1 MKDDEIKVKIA
12 AVAKQE
18 FLELGYVDA
27 SMRNISGKAGLT
39 TGSLYNR
46 FKDKAEL
53 FEYIVGDAVKNVFD
67 KFQSFNA
74 AYSVDDIASTPNEEE
89 QYQES
94 AMKFIIDTMF
104 DNYDSFDLVIN
115 KGIGSPYENFME
127 KLIAVATE
135 NTKNYVFAHKKSIKD
150 PSVAEDITHLLN
162 VALFDAIAEIFRK
175 HYTKEQADFYMMNI
189 FHFYNAGWKAILDTA
204 EL

>member
-12 AVAKQE
+12 EVAKQE

-27 SMRNISGKAGLT
+27 SMRNISAKAGLT

-53 FEYIVGDAVKNVFD
+53 FEYIVGDSVNSVFER
-67 KFQSFNA
+67 FESFNQ
-74 AYSVDDIASTPNEEE
+74 AYSLGENVNLTSEED
-89 QYQES
+89 QYNNS
-94 AMKFIIDTMF
+94 AMKFIIDTMYE
-104 DNYDSFDLVIN
+104 NYDSFDLIIN

-127 KLIAVATE
+127 KLIGVASE
-135 NTKNYVFAHKKSIKD
+135 NTVNFIFATKQGIKNPSII
-150 PSVAEDITHLLN
+150 EDITHLLN

-175 HYTKEQADFYMMNI
+175 HYTKDQADFYMKSI
-189 FHFYNAGWKAILDTA
+189 FVFYNGGWSAPLAK
-204 EL
+204 EF

>member
-12 AVAKQE
+12 EVAKQE

-46 FKDKAEL
+46 FRDKAEL
-53 FEYIVGDAVKNVFD
+53 FEYIVGDAVNGVFE
-67 KFQSFNA
+67 KFENFNA
-74 AYSVDDIASTPNEEE
+74 AYSIGENAEMQSEEE
-89 QYQES
+89 QYNTS

-115 KGIGSPYENFME
+115 KGVGSPYENFME
-127 KLIAVATE
+127 RLIAIATE
-135 NTKNYVFAHKKSIKD
+135 NTKNFVLAHKTNIFD
-150 PSVAEDITHLLN
+150 PVVAEDLTHLLN
-162 VALFDAIAEIFRK
+162 VALFDAISEIFRK
-175 HYTKEQADFYMMNI
+175 HYTKEEADFYMKNI
-189 FHFYNAGWKAILDTA
+189 FCFYNAGWNKILDK
-204 EL
+204 

>member
-12 AVAKQE
+12 EVAKQE

-27 SMRNISGKAGLT
+27 SMRNISSKAGLT

-46 FKDKAEL
+46 FRDKAEL
-53 FEYIVGDAVKNVFD
+53 FEYIVGGAVNDVFE
-67 KFQSFNA
+67 KFTSFNA
-74 AYSVDDIASTPNEEE
+74 AYSISNNADLKTEEE
-89 QYQES
+89 QYNAS

-115 KGIGSPYENFME
+115 KGIGSPYENFMD
-127 KLIAVATE
+127 KLIGVATE
-135 NTKNYVFAHKKSIKD
+135 NTVNFIFAVKPGVKNPVI
-150 PSVAEDITHLLN
+150 VEDITHLLN

-175 HYTKEQADFYMMNI
+175 HYTKEQVDYYMRSI
-189 FHFYNAGWKAILDTA
+189 FSFYNSGWRALLSK
-204 EL
+204 EF